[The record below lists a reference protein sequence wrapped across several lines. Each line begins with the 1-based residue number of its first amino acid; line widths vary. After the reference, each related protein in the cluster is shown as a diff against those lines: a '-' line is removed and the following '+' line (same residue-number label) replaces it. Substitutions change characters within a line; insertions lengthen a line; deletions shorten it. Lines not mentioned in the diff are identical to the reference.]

1 MNVKKG
7 EGETREIVY
16 TYEDLKSSYG
26 NLYTLFNAIEFAN
39 NKVQLI
45 STKTDKPKESQSFF
59 DNIDKLSK
67 SKLDWN
73 NIRQSL
79 DTISE
84 ELRKGVKGG
93 QTQDKT
99 KDD

>member
-7 EGETREIVY
+7 EGETREIVF
-16 TYEDLKSSYG
+16 TRDDLERRYG
-26 NLYTLFNAIEFAN
+26 NLYTLFNAIEFAH

-67 SKLDWN
+67 LDWN

-84 ELRKGVKGG
+84 ELRKGVKGE

-99 KDD
+99 KDH

>member
-7 EGETREIVY
+7 EGETP
-16 TYEDLKSSYG
+16 
-26 NLYTLFNAIEFAN
+26 
-39 NKVQLI
+39 
-45 STKTDKPKESQSFF
+45 TKTDKPKEGQSFF
-59 DNIDKLSK
+59 DNIDKL

-79 DTISE
+79 DIILE
-84 ELRKGVKGG
+84 QARKGVKGG